1 MIFETFSKLEEKI
14 QQAID
19 TILLLQV
26 ELKELKEQNDDQKKE
41 IDLVLSSKMQLEEEN
56 KKLRGEREMW
66 KDMLNGLLNKI
77 NAM

>member
-19 TILLLQV
+19 TILLLQI
-26 ELKELKEQNDDQKKE
+26 EIKELKEKNDNQKQE
-41 IDLVLSSKMQLEEEN
+41 IDTILSNKLQVEEDN
-56 KKLRGEREMW
+56 KKLKEERDIW

-77 NAM
+77 NNI

>member
-26 ELKELKEQNDDQKKE
+26 ELKELKEKNDNQKKE
-41 IDLVLSSKMQLEEEN
+41 IDLILSNKVKIEEEN
-56 KKLRGEREMW
+56 KKLKEEKDVW
-66 KDMLNGLLNKI
+66 KDMLNRLLSKI
-77 NAM
+77 NNI